1 MSNEEKNC
9 ADKVADAWA
18 SRREDLE
25 MMLDP
30 QPEYLTINDE
40 SPAEPNDGWVIGYG
54 ETSFRDYIEPD
65 KLFDECEDAIREAGR
80 EAFNE
85 YGLAFDYVAP
95 YTFHDQ
101 PAGYWRYQ
109 ISYGGPSEE
118 LRFYA
123 DADYEVRKIEF
134 WYLDW
139 YDGACVNVTSDTV
152 AQAVWDE
159 FNECETTRHV
169 FKEAMNDE

>member
-1 MSNEEKNC
+1 MSNEEKKC

-30 QPEYLTINDE
+30 QPEYLTIEGRDAG
-40 SPAEPNDGWVIGYG
+40 STDGSWGLSYG
-54 ETSFRDYIEPD
+54 ETSFEADIEAED
-65 KLFDECEDAIREAGR
+65 LFDEHEDAIREAGR

-95 YTFHDQ
+95 YTFDDQ

-139 YDGACVNVTSDTV
+139 FDGACVNVILDTV
-152 AQAVWDE
+152 ARMIWDE
-159 FNECETTRHV
+159 FNECGTTRHV
-169 FKEAMNDE
+169 FKEAMIDE